1 MMKTLRLIRPAL
13 FVCAG
18 SLGTFATSALA
29 DPSILPFT
37 SEAASRGVIF
47 SVNTNQ
53 FGAFGYGVGLA
64 DLNNNGSLDII
75 AVGDVTGGI
84 RLWENDGTGHFTDRS
99 LNAILNPQI
108 PTRRYSGVSAAD
120 YDNDGDL
127 DLYLTAW
134 GQPDVLLR
142 NDGNWNFTNVT
153 AQAGLGDPGAGCGVS
168 WVDFDGDGWLD
179 IYVSN
184 RTGSFFSGSGH
195 SWEDNRLYRNNGD
208 GTFTDVAVE
217 MGVDAPGMLSFQ
229 ASFFD
234 YNGDG
239 RPDLYL
245 ANDKGHYSDGPM
257 NCTNPSMLFR
267 NDGTHF
273 TNVSLET
280 EALLCLDAMCVTVGD
295 FNNDL
300 SHDIYVTNTPSGN
313 ALLLGG
319 PNGQF
324 VEAAAQTGT
333 EVNLWGWASQFLDA
347 DNNGHLE
354 LFVCNST
361 GLNSLLSHDGSF
373 PCNDLAQLYGLAGGS
388 DFTFCAAVGDLN
400 NDGATDL
407 VISSLSRPLVVMLN
421 NEAATRDWLKVR
433 VLSEHAFRDELN
445 AKVYVT
451 SNLGEFMR
459 EIIPHAGYKTQND
472 STAHFGLG
480 DDAVIHEVRVVW
492 PSGTQAVYSDIS
504 PNQTLMAVSPCH
516 ADITGSGMVD
526 LRDLSAI
533 LNSYGQTVP
542 KMTAG
547 DLNANGVIDFDD
559 LTVLLALFGT
569 SPCGN

>member
-120 YDNDGDL
+120 YLQSADL
-127 DLYLTAW
+127 IVQGLMRAHQRY
-134 GQPDVLLR
+134 QPDALPIVFDLLAQE
-142 NDGNWNFTNVT
+142 GLVT

-300 SHDIYVTNTPSGN
+300 SHDIYVTNTPSG
-313 ALLLGG
+313 
-319 PNGQF
+319 
-324 VEAAAQTGT
+324 
-333 EVNLWGWASQFLDA
+333 
-347 DNNGHLE
+347 
-354 LFVCNST
+354 
-361 GLNSLLSHDGSF
+361 
-373 PCNDLAQLYGLAGGS
+373 QL
-388 DFTFCAAVGDLN
+388 
-400 NDGATDL
+400 
-407 VISSLSRPLVVMLN
+407 M
-421 NEAATRDWLKVR
+421 
-433 VLSEHAFRDELN
+433 
-445 AKVYVT
+445 
-451 SNLGEFMR
+451 
-459 EIIPHAGYKTQND
+459 
-472 STAHFGLG
+472 GLG
-480 DDAVIHEVRVVW
+480 F
-492 PSGTQAVYSDIS
+492 
-504 PNQTLMAVSPCH
+504 
-516 ADITGSGMVD
+516 
-526 LRDLSAI
+526 AI
-533 LNSYGQTVP
+533 P
-542 KMTAG
+542 
-547 DLNANGVIDFDD
+547 
-559 LTVLLALFGT
+559 
-569 SPCGN
+569 